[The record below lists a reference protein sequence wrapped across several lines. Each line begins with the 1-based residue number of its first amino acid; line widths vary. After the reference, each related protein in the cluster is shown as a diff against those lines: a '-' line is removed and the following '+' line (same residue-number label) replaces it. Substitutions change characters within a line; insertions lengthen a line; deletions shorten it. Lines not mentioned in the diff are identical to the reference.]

1 MLELK
6 NQSIGQMKS
15 IKYHGIILKLH
26 IVFYIS
32 MPFKKKKKK
41 KKKKKNVQEI
51 ENNKMDRY
59 LPSHIHF
66 VKRLNQ

>member
-41 KKKKKNVQEI
+41 KKNVQEI

>member
-41 KKKKKNVQEI
+41 
-51 ENNKMDRY
+51 
-59 LPSHIHF
+59 
-66 VKRLNQ
+66 